1 MCFGIVVVQVNACRR
16 KDVAAGEAE
25 EDRLRKR
32 ANRALWTGW
41 QVPYQPYL
49 GPYLGPYL
57 LWTGWQV
64 RDKKRVVWV
73 TAIAVC
79 PPA

>member
-1 MCFGIVVVQVNACRR
+1 VGIVVVQVNACRR

-41 QVPYQPYL
+41 QV
-49 GPYLGPYL
+49 
-57 LWTGWQV
+57 
-64 RDKKRVVWV
+64 RDVKRVDHGDRD
-73 TAIAVC
+73 T